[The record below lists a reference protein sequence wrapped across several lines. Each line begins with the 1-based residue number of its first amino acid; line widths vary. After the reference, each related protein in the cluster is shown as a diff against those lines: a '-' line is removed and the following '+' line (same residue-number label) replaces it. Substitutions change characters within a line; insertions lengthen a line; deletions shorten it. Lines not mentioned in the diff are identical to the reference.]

1 MRAQYMNSSSNKTK
15 KKIRDEFAKLLYINK
30 SIHKVSVTELVKN
43 ADINRS
49 TFYTHYNDVYD
60 VAQDIKNETLQ
71 VFFDDINITKKEDIE
86 YFFNQIYK
94 YIKKNNNL
102 FKLMFNSKE
111 VTDFVTRL
119 GNICKDRIYIVLSND
134 PSIKNKHLLEL
145 EVSTLSDG
153 LAMQFIRYYRNDLDI
168 SLEDIIECAKI
179 WCKDLIAR
187 RCK

>member
-119 GNICKDRIYIVLSND
+119 GNICKDRIYIVLNND